1 MRSLAVITLVV
12 SGGVAAAAPPMTISG
27 TVIEAKSRW
36 TSDHSRIVTEA
47 TIQTAS
53 GLVVVS
59 QLGGTV
65 DGIGMIT
72 IPGPPI
78 LEPGMFVTALAHER
92 ADLSHRMHM
101 TVDDVKV
108 LAGAPGF
115 VRTGPTKAGNSLYW
129 ESGCAFVTT
138 DSAGTTAI
146 AGDQEFPV
154 IDASIETWN
163 DSSASCAAR
172 HLINEGTRA
181 VEVNGRDKTN
191 VIKFRDAKWCRPAT
205 DQDPERCYQNPDSA
219 GITTATY
226 INDGGDRDG
235 AIVDADIEL
244 NGVNF
249 AIAIAGQTLA
259 TGKSNI
265 ADLQNTLTHELGHLL
280 GLEHTCLAP
289 GDPPRVDDRG
299 MSVPLCSAMSDPRI
313 AAIEETTMYPFQ
325 TSGETKKSTLAPDDI
340 AAMCAIFP
348 KATPGTCEP
357 VGTSSGCCSA
367 ADGPSGP
374 IALSLLVAV
383 AMGSRRRKNRASARR
398 EYAGAA

>member
-1 MRSLAVITLVV
+1 MRSLAVVTLLMV
-12 SGGVAAAAPPMTISG
+12 GGVATAAPPMTVTG
-27 TVIEAKSRW
+27 TVVDAQSHW
-36 TSDHSRIVTEA
+36 TDDHSRIVTEA
-47 TIQTAS
+47 TIQTSS

-78 LEPGMFVTALAHER
+78 LERGMFVTALAQER
-92 ADLSHRMHM
+92 ADLSNRMHM
-101 TVDDVKV
+101 AIDDVKV
-108 LAGAPGF
+108 VAAAPGF
-115 VRTGPTKAGNSLYW
+115 VRTGPTRAGHSLYW
-129 ESGCAFVTT
+129 ESGCAFVTI

-154 IDASIETWN
+154 IEASIETWN
-163 DSSASCAAR
+163 DATASCAAR

-181 VEVNGRDKTN
+181 IEVTAKDKTN
-191 VIKFRDAKWCRPAT
+191 VIKFRDTRWCRPAT
-205 DQDPERCYQNPDSA
+205 GNDAEHCYQPQSA

-226 INDGGDRDG
+226 VNDGGDRDG

-244 NGVNF
+244 NGVDF

-259 TGKSNI
+259 RDKPNI
-265 ADLQNTLTHELGHLL
+265 ADLQNTLTHELGHLQ
-280 GLEHTCLAP
+280 GLEHSCLAP
-289 GDPPRVDDRG
+289 NDPPRVDDQGRA
-299 MSVPLCSAMSDPRI
+299 VPSCSSITDPRI
-313 AAIEETTMYPFQ
+313 VEIAETTMYPFQ

-340 AAMCAIFP
+340 AAMCALFP

-357 VGTSSGCCSA
+357 VGTSGGCCSA

-374 IALSLLVAV
+374 IALGALVAM
-383 AMGSRRRKNRASARR
+383 ALLSRRRKNRASALR